1 MLPMLIRIKALDQ
14 TGKAFKS
21 VGKGLAGVT
30 GAIFSMRTALVAVAG
45 ATGFGYLIK
54 SNLNAIDAL
63 AKTASR
69 IGTTTDALTRL
80 HHAGELS
87 GVSVDTLNMALQRM
101 TRRVAEASRGTGE
114 AQGALRQ
121 LGIEATSFNKL
132 ALDDK
137 MKVLADSFG
146 EVTDQNEQLRLA
158 FKLFDSEGTAVVNM
172 LKSGSGALQD
182 MYEDA
187 ELLGLVMEQK
197 SAKGVERA
205 NDALTRL
212 FSISKGLF
220 AQFSASLAP
229 AIETLADHFTDLSI
243 GVGDSYGGLKD
254 FGQYLAKQFLLSIAG
269 ALDGISRFVNATI
282 SGFDVIMVAM
292 DRLSGKKTAR
302 VLRDDIR
309 QMTDALIEA
318 EGATGVFDTIV
329 SAGNRTRIGFDGIEF
344 LSVDRLKMKIAEAEA
359 ELAKMGESVS
369 SGYDNSG
376 VVEFLI
382 NLANGIGKVGESADN
397 AKGGGSGGVD
407 ELKNSFEKLN
417 DVAIKSQDIMNS
429 AVSKS
434 FNGVTDA
441 ITAGIT
447 GAKKF
452 SDAFK
457 DMAKGVIDSL
467 IKMMVQYMIVQPLFN
482 AIGTSMGFNMN
493 LSTGGGKATGGSV
506 QAGKPYIVGEHG
518 QEMFIPSSN
527 GAIVSNKNM
536 SGGAG
541 VVINQTINLST
552 GVAQTVK
559 AEVMNMMPQI
569 ASRTKQAVLD
579 SRQRG
584 GAYGRNLVG
593 A

>member
-1 MLPMLIRIKALDQ
+1 
-14 TGKAFKS
+14 
-21 VGKGLAGVT
+21 
-30 GAIFSMRTALVAVAG
+30 
-45 ATGFGYLIK
+45 
-54 SNLNAIDAL
+54 
-63 AKTASR
+63 
-69 IGTTTDALTRL
+69 
-80 HHAGELS
+80 
-87 GVSVDTLNMALQRM
+87 
-101 TRRVAEASRGTGE
+101 
-114 AQGALRQ
+114 
-121 LGIEATSFNKL
+121 
-132 ALDDK
+132 
-137 MKVLADSFG
+137 
-146 EVTDQNEQLRLA
+146 
-158 FKLFDSEGTAVVNM
+158 
-172 LKSGSGALQD
+172 
-182 MYEDA
+182 
-187 ELLGLVMEQK
+187 
-197 SAKGVERA
+197 
-205 NDALTRL
+205 
-212 FSISKGLF
+212 
-220 AQFSASLAP
+220 
-229 AIETLADHFTDLSI
+229 
-243 GVGDSYGGLKD
+243 VGDSYGGLKD